1 MPNIM
6 DQLIALVIF
15 GASTVVL
22 PYVFNK
28 WSDSR
33 AGVR

>member
-1 MPNIM
+1 M
-6 DQLIALVIF
+6 DVMSQVLAVVIF
-15 GASTVVL
+15 GACTVVL
-22 PYVFNK
+22 PIIFNK

>member
-1 MPNIM
+1 M
-6 DQLIALVIF
+6 DQVIAVVVF
-15 GASTVVL
+15 GVAVVL
-22 PYVFNK
+22 LPWFLNK

>member
-1 MPNIM
+1 MVNIM
-6 DQLIALVIF
+6 DQVIALVIF
-15 GASTVVL
+15 GAATVVL
-22 PYVFNK
+22 PTVFNK

>member
-1 MPNIM
+1 MNFM
-6 DQLIALVIF
+6 DQVIAIVIF
-15 GASTVVL
+15 GIAVVVL
-22 PYVFNK
+22 PYALNK

>member
-1 MPNIM
+1 M
-6 DQLIALVIF
+6 DVMSQIYAVVVF
-15 GASTVVL
+15 GVLVVL
-22 PYVFNK
+22 LPWGFNK